1 MTELI
6 VRTIGLS
13 LAWFAGVNAIASALA
28 ALAAIAVRKVDTI
41 GRPRLLLSI
50 RLFPSVASLL
60 FVGAMFVPAHWALE
74 PRDANET
81 FGVAVVCLAGA
92 GALLIGRGVVRAISL
107 AIVSGRS
114 RFSLG
119 RPAADLRGVHEV
131 EDLPGVSLAGLVN
144 PQILI
149 GPRVLAELSRPEL
162 DMAIAHELAHRDD
175 LDNISRWCMICAP
188 DLLSGSAIA
197 SRLEED
203 WHAAAESRA
212 DARATGGDTV
222 RACHLASA
230 LIKVARL
237 SAGWTGQLPAPSW
250 SRLNDCALLEL
261 RVRRLMNGLAPL
273 AEPRANRFRLTA
285 IALGVLLVAVPLLA
299 EPIHRATEAIVAF
312 LP

>member
-1 MTELI
+1 MSELI
-6 VRTIGLS
+6 ARSIVLS
-13 LAWFAGVNAIASALA
+13 LAWFAGVNVIASAFA
-28 ALAAIAVRKVDTI
+28 ALAAFAVRKVDTI

-50 RLFPSVASLL
+50 RLFPSVASVL
-60 FVGAMFVPAHWALE
+60 FVGAMFAPSHWALE
-74 PRDANET
+74 PRDTSET
-81 FGVAVVCLAGA
+81 FGVVVLGLAGA
-92 GALLIGRGVVRAISL
+92 GVLLIGRSVVRAISL
-107 AIVSGRS
+107 AIVSQRS

-119 RPAADLRGVHEV
+119 RPAANFPGVHEV
-131 EDLPGVSLAGLVN
+131 EDLPGISLAGLLN

-162 DMAIAHELAHRDD
+162 DMAIAHELAHGDE

-188 DLLSGSAIA
+188 DLLTGSAIA

-203 WHAAAESRA
+203 WRAAAESRA
-212 DARATGGDTV
+212 DARATAGDPA

-237 SAGWTGQLPAPSW
+237 SAGWTGRLPAPSW
-250 SRLNDCALLEL
+250 SRLDDCALLEL
-261 RVRRLMNGLAPL
+261 RVRRLVTDLAPL
-273 AEPRANRFRLTA
+273 AEPRANGLRLTA
-285 IALGVLLVAVPLLA
+285 IALGVLFVAVPLLA

>member
-6 VRTIGLS
+6 ARSIVLS
-13 LAWFAGVNAIASALA
+13 LAWFTGVNAIASAFA
-28 ALAAIAVRKVDTI
+28 ALAAIAVRKMDTI

-50 RLFPSVASLL
+50 RLFPSVVSLL
-60 FVGAMFVPAHWALE
+60 FAGALFAPSHWALE
-74 PRDANET
+74 PRDTKET
-81 FGVAVVCLAGA
+81 FGVVVLGLAGA
-92 GALLIGRGVVRAISL
+92 GVLLIGRSMGRGISL
-107 AIVSGRS
+107 AIVSQRW

-119 RPAADLRGVHEV
+119 RQPANLPGVHEV
-131 EDLPGVSLAGLVN
+131 DDLPGISLAGIIN

-149 GPRVLAELSRPEL
+149 GPRVLAELSPPEL
-162 DMAIAHELAHRDD
+162 DMAIAHELAHRDA

-197 SRLEED
+197 RQLEED
-203 WHAAAESRA
+203 WRAAAESRA
-212 DARATGGDTV
+212 DAKATGGDTG

-237 SAGWTGQLPAPSW
+237 SAGWTGRLPAPSW

-261 RVRRLMNGLAPL
+261 RVRRLVDGLEPL
-273 AEPRANRFRLTA
+273 AEAGANRFRLAA
-285 IALGVLLVAVPLLA
+285 IALGGLLVAAPLLA